1 VNLNECKPS
10 ELKSDPTLR
19 GLFARSD
26 AMLAKIAESM
36 AKDGFDAA
44 FPIVTWNSIVV
55 DGYTR
60 LQAARK
66 AGLRHVYY
74 VDHQFPDA
82 DAALRYAIHCQR
94 DRRNLSEAEILR
106 CVQELD
112 KRKTKAEAGAMAHEQ
127 TAGAA
132 SSGPSSEE
140 TAAAIG
146 TSSTKVEKA
155 RTVLDHATPEV
166 RAAVDA
172 GDLSINAAYNATQA
186 ARKPPAPEP
195 EPEAPPKPV
204 DKLADYTHQ
213 LWLVGSAKPKG
224 EWPIVAAAMRAVAE
238 RLDANA

>member
-1 VNLNECKPS
+1 MKTRIRDIKTLPAIRCLWGDRKPMV
-10 ELKSDPTLR
+10 ER
-19 GLFARSD
+19 
-26 AMLAKIAESM
+26 LAADMRER
-36 AKDGFDAA
+36 GFDEA
-44 FPIVTWNSIVV
+44 FPVVVWGSRLV
-55 DGYTR
+55 DGHTR
-60 LQAARK
+60 VAAAK
-66 AGLRHVYY
+66 AAGLEDVYA
-74 VDHQFPDA
+74 VMHEFADE